1 MILSSLVLDIAIYS
15 FSSELAF
22 NIVENIDMQA
32 YSDVLLTKVE
42 DFVVKRFES
51 LGNDMHFHNLEHT
64 LLVVEAVQLI
74 GRDAGLTVEGRFLL
88 ILAAF
93 LHDVGYTEKYIGHE
107 ELSAE
112 IAKDFLANNGLS
124 EEKIKVVIDCILA
137 TRFPQRPKN
146 LMEQVI
152 CDADFYHFSLID
164 YPAFALKLKQEWEL
178 KLDKV
183 FSSKEWDALNLKFL
197 ESHSYFTAF
206 GQGVLQKNKDKNIAK
221 LASRIG

>member
-1 MILSSLVLDIAIYS
+1 MFYS
-15 FSSELAF
+15 FPPELAI
-22 NIVENIDMQA
+22 NIVENFDMRA

-42 DFVVKRFES
+42 DFVVERFES

-74 GRDAGLTVEGRFLL
+74 GRATGLTTDERFLL

-107 ELSAE
+107 ELSAIVGE
-112 IAKDFLANNGLS
+112 NFLKRNGLPTAQ
-124 EEKIKVVIDCILA
+124 IKVVTDCILA
-137 TRFPQRPKN
+137 TRFPQQPKN

-152 CDADFYHFSLID
+152 CDADFYHLSLID
-164 YPAFALKLKQEWEL
+164 YPVFAQKLKQEWEL
-178 KLDKV
+178 KLYKV
-183 FSSKEWDALNLKFL
+183 FSNKEWDALNLKFL
-197 ESHSYFTAF
+197 ENHSYFTAF

-221 LASRIG
+221 LVSQMG